1 MTYQNARVIVLGA
14 SGFIGR
20 WVARTIPDEAKT
32 YLVVRHFDSSQRLLT
47 AYNAKGTLIQIDLL
61 NFSDL
66 PRLFSEVQPSIVFNL
81 AGYGVDPTERD
92 SHLMH
97 EINAEL
103 PRVICELIKSHHDRA
118 WIGQNLIHAGTAL
131 EYGTAKGILSEDLT
145 PQPTTL
151 YGISKLA
158 GTKTVLS
165 SALPAMVV
173 RLFNVYGPGEHEG
186 RLLPLLLE
194 TARTGKNLALTPGTQ
209 KRDFTYVENV
219 AEGWIRLG
227 TSVTGMSGTLV
238 NLATGALQTVREFVE
253 IASHVLGIPA
263 DRLRFGELPF
273 RQEEMDHQGVSTERL
288 RKLVQWTPTSSIEL
302 GIRKTISFLESL
314 SK

>member
-1 MTYQNARVIVLGA
+1 MTYRNARVIVLGA

-20 WVARTIPDEAKT
+20 WIARTIPDDAKT
-32 YLVVRHFDSSQRLLT
+32 YLAVRDIDSSQKLMT
-47 AYNAKGTLIQIDLL
+47 AYNAKGTLIQMDLT

-66 PRLFSEVQPSIVFNL
+66 RKLFFEVQPSIVFNL
-81 AGYGVDPTERD
+81 GGYGVDPTERD

-103 PRVICELIKSHHDRA
+103 PRIVCELIKSHHDRA
-118 WIGQNLIHAGTAL
+118 WTGQNLIHAGTAL
-131 EYGTAKGILSEDLT
+131 EYGIAKGILFEDLT

-165 SALPAMVV
+165 SGLPAMVV

-186 RLLPLLLE
+186 RLLPSLLE

-209 KRDFTYVENV
+209 KRNFTYVEDV

-227 TSVTGMSGTLV
+227 LSVSGKSERLV

-253 IASHVLGIPA
+253 TASRVLGIPA
-263 DRLRFGELPF
+263 DRLRFGALPF
-273 RQEEMDHQGVSTERL
+273 RKEEMDHQGVSTERL
-288 RKLVQWTPTSSIEL
+288 WKLIQWTPSSSIEL